1 MLMKLVLRTLII
13 ATLFISQT
21 AYALTAADVE
31 MLITIGLIKPEN
43 VAAARAAISSRAFG
57 GAPAPKVSTPTVL
70 TQSSD
75 GCVLLPR
82 NLLVNTRDTSV
93 TLLQQ
98 FLRKRGHFSYPEN
111 TDYYGSLTRDA
122 VVSFQLAQ
130 GLITSASQ
138 LGAGNVGP
146 ATIAKIKELTCAE
159 KNVAVAKTSNGFAD
173 ISAISTFENQKK
185 GQQKYKYTLS
195 MDPSDEIDKWRLR
208 LVCDDKSIST
218 NRKDLADCGE
228 TVEVKARSSGKQTF
242 SILYKNESTSNQMVG
257 ILAEAV
263 TAEGNI
269 IDVAESINYVRASGD
284 LKDIQYALDD
294 PGYTVTFTGSSST
307 EYVNPKKPTTFD
319 TCATTELKKAQAIW
333 TRKSQTRWW
342 SDTHPLINLYGLPED
357 QIARHAEYLS
367 SRIKIVEPNNRTVS
381 ELIEAYGD
389 DYLFPDAAYVSYL
402 KQLGEKYNKTNKNWL
417 PLNETE
423 KTLETKRK
431 EIQTIIRD
439 MPSAFITKEQIGSG
453 DQLVMLGELFQHTQG
468 NTIYYAPTIHWVWQ
482 GREFG
487 IDLDKYRIYNGTV
500 ATGGVSVCGD
510 LKDNLFDVVLIRK

>member
-1 MLMKLVLRTLII
+1 MKLVLRTLII

-21 AYALTAADVE
+21 TYAITAADVE

-43 VAAARAAISSRAFG
+43 VAAARAAISSGAFG
-57 GAPAPKVSTPTVL
+57 GTVAPKVSTPSVL

-82 NLLVNTRDTSV
+82 NLLLNTRDTSV

-98 FLRKRGHFSYPEN
+98 FLRKQGYFSYPEN

-146 ATIAKIKELTCAE
+146 ATIAKIKELTCVE
-159 KNVAVAKTSNGFAD
+159 KSVTAANNGFAD

-195 MDPSDEIDKWRLR
+195 MDPSDEIEKWRLK

-228 TVEVKARSSGKQTF
+228 TVEIKARSSGKQTF
-242 SILYKNESTSNQMVG
+242 SILYKNISASNQMVG

-269 IDVAESINYVRASGD
+269 IDVAESINYVRASGE

-307 EYVNPKKPTTFD
+307 EYVNPKKPTTFE
-319 TCATTELKKAQAIW
+319 TCATTELKKAQEIW
-333 TRKSQTRWW
+333 ARKSQTRWW
-342 SDTHPLINLYGLPED
+342 SGEHPLINIYGLPES
-357 QIARHAEYLS
+357 QIARHAELLS
-367 SRIKIVEPNNRTVS
+367 SRIRIVEPDNRTVS

-389 DYLFPDAAYVSYL
+389 DYLFPDTAYVSYL

-431 EIQTIIRD
+431 EIQTIIPG

-468 NTIYYAPTIHWVWQ
+468 NTNYYAPTAHWAWQ

-500 ATGGVSVCGD
+500 ATGGISVCGG
-510 LKDNLFDVVLIRK
+510 LSNNLFDIVLIRK